1 MKKIFTVLLMHAV
14 ALWSGMSAAER
25 LESPDGRL
33 VAEFELAD
41 GGVPTYSLTFDGRPV
56 VKQSRL
62 GFKLKKGKPLTEGF
76 EIKNIDRASKDE
88 TWQPVWGEEEN
99 IRNHYNEMA
108 VELGQSGKG
117 RGMTVRFR
125 LFDDGLGFRYEF
137 PSSGKNDYFIITD
150 EITEFAMPAN
160 HTAYWIPGDY
170 DTQEYGYSVTRL
182 SDIRETSK
190 HISDYNVSAKR
201 FSDTAV
207 QTSLQMKTDD
217 GLYVNIHEAALVD
230 FPAMHLD
237 LDDKSLVFK
246 AHLTPDPRGD
256 KAHIQAPFNT
266 PWRTVQVVDDARDIL
281 ASRLILNL
289 NDPCA
294 YDDTSWIKPM
304 KFAGVWWE
312 MIAGEGTWAYT
323 DDVSSVKLGE
333 TDYSK
338 TKPNG
343 RHSANTANVKRYI
356 DFAADNGIDAVLVEG
371 WNEGWEDW
379 FGKEKDYV
387 FDFLTPYPDFDIAEI
402 TDYARKRGVKMI
414 MHHESS
420 ASTRNYE
427 RFMEQAYELMNRYG
441 YPAVKSGYVGN
452 ILPLGQYHY
461 SQEIV
466 NHYLYAV
473 KEAARHKIMVDAHEA
488 VRPTGLCRTYPNLLA
503 NEAAMGNEYKKKD
516 PNHTNILPFTR
527 LQGGPMDFT
536 PGIFE
541 PDLSKIN
548 RRSKERMQF
557 TLTNQLAL
565 YVTMYSP
572 LQMVADLPENYMR
585 FPDAFQFIKDVPVE
599 WSRSV
604 YLEAEPAEYITI
616 ARKDKHSNDWYV
628 GSTAGNHARISE
640 IALDFLE
647 PGVKYEATIYAD
659 GKDAD
664 SLTNPQSY
672 TITKKT
678 VTSKSKL
685 KLPVVVSGGYAIR
698 ITPKHPE
705 LR

>member
-1 MKKIFTVLLMHAV
+1 MKKILTVLLMHAV

-201 FSDTAV
+201 LSDTAV

-266 PWRTVQVVDDARDIL
+266 PWRTVQVVDNARDIL

-604 YLEAEPAEYITI
+604 YLEAEPAEYITT

-705 LR
+705 QR

>member
-76 EIKNIDRASKDE
+76 EIKNIDRASKEE

-190 HISDYNVSAKR
+190 HISDYNVSSKR

-230 FPAMHLD
+230 YPAMHLD

-705 LR
+705 QR

>member
-170 DTQEYGYSVTRL
+170 DTQEYGYNVTRL

-190 HISDYNVSAKR
+190 NISDYNVSAKR

>member
-1 MKKIFTVLLMHAV
+1 MMQGL
-14 ALWSGMSAAER
+14 ALCMTAFAAER

-33 VAEFELAD
+33 VAEFELAE

-56 VKQSRL
+56 VKPSRL
-62 GFKLKKGKPLTEGF
+62 GFTLKKGRPLTEGF
-76 EIKNIDRASKDE
+76 ELKKVDRSSKDE

-108 VELGQSGKG
+108 VELQQPDNG
-117 RGMTVRFR
+117 RGLTVRFR

-137 PSSGKNDYFIITD
+137 PSDGKNDYFIITD
-150 EITEFAMPAN
+150 EITEFAMPGN

-182 SDIRETSK
+182 TDIRDTAK
-190 HISDYNVSAKR
+190 RIPTNNVSAKR
-201 FSDTAV
+201 FSDTGV

-217 GLYVNIHEAALVD
+217 GLYVNIHEAALID
-230 FPAMHLD
+230 YPAMHLD

-256 KAHIQAPFNT
+256 KAHIQAPFSS
-266 PWRTVQVVDDARDIL
+266 PWRTVQVVDDARNIL

-289 NDPCA
+289 NEPCA
-294 YDDTSWIKPM
+294 YEDTSWIKPM

-356 DFAADNGIDAVLVEG
+356 DFAADNGIDALLVEG

-402 TDYARKRGVKMI
+402 NDYAKKRGVKMI

-420 ASTRNYE
+420 GSTRNYE

-503 NEAAMGNEYKKKD
+503 NEAAMGNEYKQKD

-548 RRSKERMQF
+548 RYSKERMQF

-616 ARKDKHSNDWYV
+616 ARKDKHSRDWYI
-628 GSTAGNHARISE
+628 GSTAGNHGRTSE
-640 IALDFLE
+640 ITLNFLE

-672 TITKKT
+672 TITTKT

-685 KLPVVVSGGYAIR
+685 KLPVVASGGYAIR
-698 ITPKHPE
+698 ITPKHSE
-705 LR
+705 RR

>member
-14 ALWSGMSAAER
+14 ALWSGVSAAER

-99 IRNHYNEMA
+99 IRSYYNEMA

-230 FPAMHLD
+230 YPAMHLD

>member
-664 SLTNPQSY
+664 SLTKPQSY